1 MKLETRSPLKAAN
14 LRQPG
19 QSLQE
24 EIDKLFDDVAGNY
37 LIAAT
42 AFLAVT
48 YFQWVQYLFKLPP
61 NPLLLTLITMFAF
74 GLFFYKFSRAKK
86 KAKHLKL
93 GRDGERAVAECLDTL
108 REDGYRLL
116 HDVVGGS
123 FNLDHV
129 LIGPA
134 GVFTV
139 ETKTA
144 SKPREG
150 DARVRVERETI
161 RVGAYEPDRN
171 PITQAKAQAGWL
183 RELLEDTT
191 GKRYKVQPIVAYP
204 GWFVE
209 GNQWGEVWVLEP
221 KALGKVLEQKKP
233 VLDKTDIALITSSL
247 KRFVRSSAK
256 TP

>member
-1 MKLETRSPLKAAN
+1 MKATTRSPLKAAN

-24 EIDKLFDDVAGNY
+24 EIDKLFNDGVAPH
-37 LIAAT
+37 LAVALSFMT
-42 AFLAVT
+42 AAFL
-48 YFQWVQYLFKLPP
+48 QWYQYLFKLPP
-61 NPLLLTLITMFAF
+61 SPLLFTFIMVLAFA
-74 GLFFYKFSRAKK
+74 LFFYKFFRAKE

-144 SKPREG
+144 SKPSKG
-150 DARVRVERETI
+150 DARVRVEGETI
-161 RVGAYEPDRN
+161 RVSMYEPDRN

-191 GKRYKVQPIVAYP
+191 GKTYKVQPIVAYP

-209 GNQWGEVWVLEP
+209 GDQWGEVWVLEP
-221 KALGKVLEQKKP
+221 KALHKVLGKRKP
-233 VLDKTDIALITSSL
+233 VLDKTDIALVTSSL
-247 KRFVRSSAK
+247 KRFVRSSAR
-256 TP
+256 

>member
-24 EIDKLFDDVAGNY
+24 EIDKLFDDVLSTY
-37 LIAAT
+37 LIAAVT
-42 AFLAVT
+42 FLAAAMM
-48 YFQWVQYLFKLPP
+48 QWSQYLMKSPP
-61 NPLLLTLITMFAF
+61 IPFTTTAVAVLAWA
-74 GLFFYKFSRAKK
+74 LFIYKASRVKK
-86 KAKHLKL
+86 KARGLKL

-144 SKPREG
+144 SKPSKG
-150 DARVRVERETI
+150 DARVRVEGETI

-191 GKRYKVQPIVAYP
+191 GKTYKVQPIVAYP
-204 GWFVE
+204 GWFIE

-221 KALGKVLEQKKP
+221 KALSKLLKQRTP
-233 VLDKTDIALITSSL
+233 VLDKTEVALVTSSL
-247 KRFVRSSAK
+247 KRFVRSSAR
-256 TP
+256 